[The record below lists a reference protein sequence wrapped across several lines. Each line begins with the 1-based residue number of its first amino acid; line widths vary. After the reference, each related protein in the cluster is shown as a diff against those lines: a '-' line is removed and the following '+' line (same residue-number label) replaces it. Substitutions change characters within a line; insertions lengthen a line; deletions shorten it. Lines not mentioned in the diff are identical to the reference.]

1 MAYIYKITNDI
12 NEKSYIG
19 KTLFSIEERFKQH
32 CKASKKESLE
42 RRHLYNA
49 MRKYGVEHFHIEQ
62 VEKCSDN
69 IVNEIEKYWIEYFD
83 TFNNGYNDTL
93 GGDGRSYI
101 DYDLVVENYFIF
113 HNQLEVAK
121 TMGIA
126 ARTVRYILK
135 ERGVNKKDQKETMK
149 EKYGKKVSA
158 FNKET
163 NEFVREFSSY
173 GEAAQWL
180 IDNNLTK
187 CKFSTIRAHISEVV
201 RGKRRTAAG
210 FFWK

>member
-69 IVNEIEKYWIEYFD
+69 IVNEREKYWIEYFD

-149 EKYGKKVSA
+149 EKYGKKFLRS
-158 FNKET
+158 
-163 NEFVREFSSY
+163 
-173 GEAAQWL
+173 
-180 IDNNLTK
+180 TK
-187 CKFSTIRAHISEVV
+187 KLMNS
-201 RGKRRTAAG
+201 
-210 FFWK
+210 